1 MSYKSL
7 KIHWVK
13 YSKWL
18 SQYKERAHEL
28 LKNQNLSPRPGIV
41 AIYRLD
47 YKSHIHH
54 LKQSHVSRWCKLSTI
69 SYSIPFL
76 PLFDVV
82 FISCGPKYGIH
93 PIIHLQPLQ
102 ALLGWF
108 FLFLCLFFL
117 AFFSFFSFVT
127 FTSFLCAFFS
137 FIVFLYFLF
146 FHSFFSLFPF
156 WKDLVWF
163 W

>member
-1 MSYKSL
+1 M
-7 KIHWVK
+7 
-13 YSKWL
+13 WL

-54 LKQSHVSRWCKLSTI
+54 LKQSHVSRWSKLSTI
-69 SYSIPFL
+69 LYSIPFL

-108 FLFLCLFFL
+108 FLFFYVFSSLLSFL
-117 AFFSFFSFVT
+117 FFSFVT

-146 FHSFFSLFPF
+146 FHSFFSLFP
-156 WKDLVWF
+156 L
-163 W
+163 